1 LAACSKNHALRPLR
15 NAWFFLSAQCV
26 AANGIAIEQA
36 PESIYAHCGRVPTT
50 NQRGNHMNKLTWIG
64 TIVWGIIVTGFGLNG
79 AGADAG
85 EVQPQDVMLLL
96 AGGMVTCMI
105 GVIGLSGFMGWIPGM
120 RTEQKSY
127 S

>member
-1 LAACSKNHALRPLR
+1 
-15 NAWFFLSAQCV
+15 
-26 AANGIAIEQA
+26 
-36 PESIYAHCGRVPTT
+36 
-50 NQRGNHMNKLTWIG
+50 MNKLTWIG
-64 TIVWGIIVTGFGLNG
+64 TIVWGVFVTGFGLNG
-79 AGADAG
+79 VGAGAG

-96 AGGMVTCMI
+96 AGGMVTCVI